1 MSVLEHRHQIS
12 SRLPPRVSERAP
24 HLGSLIACSLGFFVV
39 VCFVIEDYVM
49 KGDTQPKNPLAHP
62 SPLPLRLT
70 LTVRCAS
77 NVQNHYLLSSHRPL
91 GLPKVPTST
100 PTLQLGCVV
109 SNITL
114 SSPVHTSNTTPWVL
128 ECGLEAPAKPRS
140 AHRARALTPRGGAA
154 ELDHVAG
161 KWPRPVCTAVSPPA
175 TSRARTTVRL
185 RL

>member
-1 MSVLEHRHQIS
+1 MTNREGGK
-12 SRLPPRVSERAP
+12 RVEPTKRTHIHIHSTQPNAQ
-24 HLGSLIACSLGFFVV
+24 LQGSLDSCLLTTHSLD
-39 VCFVIEDYVM
+39 ESAHAE
-49 KGDTQPKNPLAHP
+49 LAD
-62 SPLPLRLT
+62 
-70 LTVRCAS
+70 S
-77 NVQNHYLLSSHRPL
+77 NRRWAPNLQKRYLLSSHRPL
-91 GLPKVPTST
+91 GAPKVPTST
-100 PTLQLGCVV
+100 PTLQLGWVV

-140 AHRARALTPRGGAA
+140 THRARALTPRGGTTK
-154 ELDHVAG
+154 LDHIVG